1 MPKELLYQGNQPIK
15 TPRICVV
22 LTAYND
28 AESIYDAAKDF
39 GSQENVIKVIV
50 VDNNS
55 SDNTSARAKEAGAEV
70 VREIRQGYGYA
81 CIRGLK
87 EALLCSEANLI
98 ILAEGDCTFAG
109 SDIKKLLEYRDNADM
124 ALGNRTSFRLVD
136 DDSQQDQFM
145 VWGNLFLAKLIQF
158 KYWDARF
165 WGKCRLTD
173 VGCTLRMIR
182 RESLQ
187 KIVDKLYVGSHHF
200 SPHMIMVAL
209 SNNLVVI
216 EVPVTFRKRVGKSKG
231 AGGSKK
237 KAIPVGLTMLWHIL
251 TYRGK

>member
-1 MPKELLYQGNQPIK
+1 MLKESLQQGIQPIK

-28 AESIYDAAKDF
+28 AESIYDATRDF
-39 GSQENVIKVIV
+39 ISQENVIKVIV
-50 VDNNS
+50 VDNNCV
-55 SDNTSARAKEAGAEV
+55 DNTCALAMEAGAEV
-70 VREIRQGYGYA
+70 VRETKQGYGYA
-81 CIRGLK
+81 CMRGLK
-87 EALLCSEANLI
+87 EALLCDEANLI
-98 ILAEGDCTFAG
+98 VLAEGDCTFTG
-109 SDIKKLLEYRDNADM
+109 SDIKKLLQYRDDADM
-124 ALGNRTSFRLVD
+124 VLGNRTSFRLVD

-158 KYWDARF
+158 KYWDSKF

-187 KIVDKLYVGSHHF
+187 KIIDKLYVGSHHF

-209 SNNLVVI
+209 ANKLVVVEI
-216 EVPVTFRKRVGKSKG
+216 PVTFRKRVGKSKG

-237 KAIPVGLTMLWHIL
+237 KAIPVGLTMLWHVI
-251 TYRGK
+251 TYHGK